1 MSRPHAA
8 ALLEDAWNTRMNQVL
23 ASRGWTPRAVGHTG
37 YGSADFVRVLG
48 RVLLSRHPEEVTLA
62 PEAEVGPDVP
72 LAPERTVRGWRAF
85 MTAQLM
91 NSPVVVRVGDVEHET
106 TTDRS
111 GYVDLTVTE
120 HDLRP
125 GGVVEYHMTG
135 PHGETFPGGW
145 EVTAVEEPRHLEL
158 RDFFADD
165 DGHRIDSAPISTTT
179 VEITEIE
186 GGEARMVTTSTYDSE
201 QALQTVLDMGAAE
214 GSRLA
219 AGQLDDL
226 LAT

>member
-1 MSRPHAA
+1 MPVIDVTHDVE
-8 ALLEDAWNTRMNQVL
+8 ALSLVL
-23 ASRGWTPRAVGHTG
+23 TAEFP
-37 YGSADFVRVLG
+37 
-48 RVLLSRHPEEVTLA
+48 VT
-62 PEAEVGPDVP
+62 
-72 LAPERTVRGWRAF
+72 PERLWQVWADPR
-85 MTAQLM
+85 QLERWWGPP
-91 NSPVVVRVGDVEHET
+91 SHPA
-106 TTDRS
+106 
-111 GYVDLTVTE
+111 TVTE